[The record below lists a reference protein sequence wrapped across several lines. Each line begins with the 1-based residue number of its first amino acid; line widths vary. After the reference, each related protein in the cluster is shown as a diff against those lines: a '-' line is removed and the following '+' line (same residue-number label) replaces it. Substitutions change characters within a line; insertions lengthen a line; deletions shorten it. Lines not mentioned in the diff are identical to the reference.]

1 MVRVGLLSQPE
12 VIEVLN
18 RYFVPVEFDV
28 TAAGSVPGDVPA
40 MWALKRAWE
49 GSPWTRVSFGSE
61 WVMEPGGE
69 FLLSTGFHK
78 HTDLPV
84 AKTFQESLETA
95 LERFA
100 RLRVH
105 ERGSAEERAE
115 IEKIK
120 AEIRRDM
127 KEFRPCWEDFR
138 IGTQETLAV
147 LGRGDPAMF
156 ERKLSGVFT
165 YPDASVR
172 RMVSEALAAYVTS
185 PHADDLSEEQSLF
198 LEERVAGLLDD
209 EVPEVRE
216 AAAAALFQFEGR
228 EVPEQRGEPLVTAAR
243 ELWSDRRAVAQ

>member
-28 TAAGSVPGDVPA
+28 TAAGGVPGDVPA

-61 WVMEPGGE
+61 WVLEPGGE

-78 HTDLPV
+78 HTDLPM
-84 AKTFQESLETA
+84 AKTFQDSLETA
-95 LERFA
+95 LKRFA

-105 ERGSAEERAE
+105 ERGSAEEQAE
-115 IEKIK
+115 VEKIK

-138 IGTQETLAV
+138 VGTQETLAV
-147 LGRGDPAMF
+147 LGRDDPAMF

-165 YPDASVR
+165 YPETRVR
-172 RMVSEALAAYVTS
+172 RMVSEALGAYVTS
-185 PHADDLSEEQSLF
+185 PHADQLTDEQSLF
-198 LEERVAGLLDD
+198 LEERVAALLDD
-209 EVPEVRE
+209 EELEVRE
-216 AAAAALFQFEGR
+216 AAAAALFQFRGR
-228 EVPEQRGEPLVTAAR
+228 EVPDERGEPLVTAAR
-243 ELWSDRRAVAQ
+243 ALWSDRQAAAQ